1 MMMKDKTP
9 RTNRNQA
16 HTSRSPKGLGDFYGT
31 GIPGKIGRMRSGMGM
46 VQLSPKKLGKPPKSL
61 A

>member
-1 MMMKDKTP
+1 MKKSSIK
-9 RTNRNQA
+9 TNRNQA
-16 HTSRSPKGLGDFYGT
+16 HTPKSPKGLGDYYGT

-46 VQLSPKKLGKPPKSL
+46 VQLSPKKLGNPPKSV

>member
-1 MMMKDKTP
+1 MKKVNP
-9 RTNRNQA
+9 KSNRNQA
-16 HTSRSPKGLGDFYGT
+16 HTSKSPKGLGDFYGT

-46 VQLSPKKLGKPPKSL
+46 VDLSPKKLGKPPRSL

>member
-1 MMMKDKTP
+1 MKKASP
-9 RTNRNQA
+9 KTNRHQT

-31 GIPGKIGRMRSGMGM
+31 GIPGKIGRMRSGMGFDK
-46 VQLSPKKLGKPPKSL
+46 LSPKKLGTPPKSV